1 MRISFKYAIL
11 APIVGGIVLIGIIV
25 GGGAVAGA
33 ISWASREAVPAEAD
47 VCAHLKGL
55 GADVP
60 DCPAW
65 LQASATDY
73 GDYYDNRLRCY
84 AAAPDVDG
92 VRRCDEPGVYMSD
105 EWDG

>member
-11 APIVGGIVLIGIIV
+11 APIIGGIVMIGIIV

-33 ISWASREAVPAEAD
+33 IAWASKSPVPAEAD

-60 DCPAW
+60 ECVGW
-65 LQASATDY
+65 LEASKEAY
-73 GDYYDNRLRCY
+73 GDHYDNRLRCY
-84 AAAPDVDG
+84 AAAADVDG
-92 VRRCDEPGVYMSD
+92 VRRCDEPIVYMSD